1 MPSPKGPLRGG
12 TIQRFNQSTIQLSRA
27 TDPHRLALIS
37 LNPSPLILSP
47 GHRRSTGY
55 TIQRFNNSPKQ
66 LGKKM
71 QNGRYF
77 KRLSVYRAGRKQ
89 GNIGGTRV
97 IRHIT

>member
-47 GHRRSTGY
+47 GHRRITGY
-55 TIQRFNNSPKQ
+55 TIQQFTQTAREENAKWKVFQKA
-66 LGKKM
+66 
-71 QNGRYF
+71 F
-77 KRLSVYRAGRKQ
+77 RLPCG
-89 GNIGGTRV
+89 
-97 IRHIT
+97 